1 MFSFLSS
8 LTEARDKWLQQSN
21 TVVNTAPYLN
31 PYLNPDLNTNLISNQ
46 KVESI
51 SISISNK

>member
-8 LTEARDKWLQQSN
+8 LTEARDRWLQNSK

-31 PYLNPDLNTNLISNQ
+31 PDLNTKLVSDLNTKLLS
-46 KVESI
+46 K
-51 SISISNK
+51 